1 MPFRRYVELG
11 RVAMVNY
18 GPDYGKLVVIVDF
31 IDQNRAL
38 VDAPGMVRCQYN
50 FKRLGLTDQVISVGK
65 TPSKEELK
73 AAWDSADVAGTFA
86 ASSWGKK
93 LAKRK
98 AKVESTDFSRYKDMV
113 ARVKRNRKVRA
124 AMKA

>member
-1 MPFRRYVELG
+1 M
-11 RVAMVNY
+11 
-18 GPDYGKLVVIVDF
+18 
-31 IDQNRAL
+31 
-38 VDAPGMVRCQYN
+38 
-50 FKRLGLTDQVISVGK
+50 
-65 TPSKEELK
+65 
-73 AAWDSADVAGTFA
+73 AGTFA